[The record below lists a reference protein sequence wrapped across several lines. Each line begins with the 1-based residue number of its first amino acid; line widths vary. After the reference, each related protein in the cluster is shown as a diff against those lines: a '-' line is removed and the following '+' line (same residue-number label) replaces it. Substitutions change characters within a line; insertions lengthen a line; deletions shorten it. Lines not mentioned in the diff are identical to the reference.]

1 MKNVTVYTMNY
12 CPYCTAAKK
21 LLQQKGIAFEEV
33 FVAEDD
39 EATWKML
46 EKKTGYKTMPQIFID
61 SKFVGGFSELTRID
75 ESGELDALV
84 K

>member
-1 MKNVTVYTMNY
+1 MKKVTVYTMNY

-21 LLQQKGIAFEEV
+21 LLQQKGIGFEEV

-39 EATWKML
+39 EATWKKL
-46 EKKTGYKTMPQIFID
+46 EKETGYKTMPQIFID
-61 SKFVGGFSELTRID
+61 SKFVGGYTELTKLD
-75 ESGELDALV
+75 QSGELDTLV